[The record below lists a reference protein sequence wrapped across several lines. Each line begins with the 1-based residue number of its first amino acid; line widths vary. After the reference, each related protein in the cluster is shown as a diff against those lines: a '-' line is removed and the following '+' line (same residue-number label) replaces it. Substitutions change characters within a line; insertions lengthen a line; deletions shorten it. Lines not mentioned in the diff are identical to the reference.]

1 MFETF
6 FQDSTKRALTK
17 YDQLVNQI
25 NALEKEFNNLT
36 DTQLRDYT
44 TQLKVDLC
52 NGVKSN
58 DQITTEA
65 FALVREATMR
75 VLGLRHFDVQLVGGL
90 ILNEGKI
97 AEMKTGEGKTLVALL
112 PTFLNA
118 LYGEGVHVV
127 TVNDYLARRDA
138 ESVGQV
144 HTSLGLSV
152 GLIQEDMEFEERKK
166 NYACDVTYVTNNEL
180 GFDYLRDNMAFTVD
194 EIVQRPFFYCVVDEV
209 DAILIDEART
219 PLIISGPSRRRH
231 KNIYAQRN

>member
-75 VLGLRHFDVQLVGGL
+75 VLDL
-90 ILNEGKI
+90 
-97 AEMKTGEGKTLVALL
+97 KTKRTVLVAREPSVPGELVMSWLL
-112 PTFLNA
+112 DW
-118 LYGEGVHVV
+118 EGVPYGFS
-127 TVNDYLARRDA
+127 TF
-138 ESVGQV
+138 
-144 HTSLGLSV
+144 
-152 GLIQEDMEFEERKK
+152 MEEGPNKGIE
-166 NYACDVTYVTNNEL
+166 TT
-180 GFDYLRDNMAFTVD
+180 
-194 EIVQRPFFYCVVDEV
+194 FY
-209 DAILIDEART
+209 R
-219 PLIISGPSRRRH
+219 
-231 KNIYAQRN
+231 